1 MFSKQHLSNF
11 SQKAT
16 QLVVQKVKDKQTEV
30 AKFNTYQPMDIFS
43 GLDPTILT
51 NASDIIFINE
61 ISRILL
67 EYIQSNTIHYV
78 ISRLKK
84 MHSGHGHNHKKIH
97 RLVEAIKPLLDK
109 TVNFKGVGTAPTSDY
124 TSGSPADEVA
134 PESAEVVL
142 MECLYIGFLQIITL
156 IASMQN
162 IVTLY
167 GSSYMVEHIFNSDFN
182 DYVDNLLNGF
192 GVL

>member
-1 MFSKQHLSNF
+1 MFSKQHLSDF

-30 AKFNTYQPMDIFS
+30 AKFNTYQPMDVFS
-43 GLDPTILT
+43 GFDPTMG
-51 NASDIIFINE
+51 APDIIFINE

-78 ISRLKK
+78 ISRVEK
-84 MHSGHGHNHKKIH
+84 MPSGHGHNHEQIN
-97 RLVEAIKPLLDK
+97 RLVGALKPLLDK
-109 TVNFKGVGTAPTSDY
+109 TVTFKGVGTAPTSDY
-124 TSGSPADEVA
+124 TSGSPAEDVA
-134 PESAEVVL
+134 PESAYDVV
-142 MECLYIGFLQIITL
+142 MECFYIGFLQIITL
-156 IASMQN
+156 IYSMQN

-167 GSSYMVEHIFNSDFN
+167 GNSHMADHIFNTDFY
-182 DYVDNLLNGF
+182 DYFYNLLNGF